1 MPRKSAAAL
10 SVVAGTIDGRPA
22 PPEDL
27 TEFQREVWQL
37 TVTSEA
43 SKFFNTAA
51 LQVARQR
58 AISLSATSDMLRAR
72 PGGTH
77 GPPGASESFGRPYRD
92 RVGSRNL
99 SLTQVFVMSAKNS
112 AQCGAEIE

>member
-27 TEFQREVWQL
+27 TEFQREVWQR
-37 TVTSEA
+37 TVASEA

-72 PGGTH
+72 PGAPTAHRGHLKVSVDPTGTALAV
-77 GPPGASESFGRPYRD
+77 GIYR
-92 RVGSRNL
+92 
-99 SLTQVFVMSAKNS
+99 
-112 AQCGAEIE
+112 